1 MSLEEGKTETP
12 EEGRW
17 ERRSA
22 DNRTDGIPADPED
35 PIEDL
40 APGIVLLCEEM
51 DPAVKSRYGD
61 LPVIAEFS
69 NRAGAVQISEK
80 DSQDKA
86 QGIGTERDEDIREE
100 RMCVSAG
107 LAEETRDR

>member
-1 MSLEEGKTETP
+1 MSLKEGKTETQ

-35 PIEDL
+35 PVEDL

-61 LPVIAEFS
+61 LPVFTESS
-69 NRAGAVQISEK
+69 NCAGTPQISEK

-86 QGIGTERDEDIREE
+86 QGIGTERDEDVREE
-100 RMCVSAG
+100 RMRVSAG
-107 LAEETRDR
+107 LA